1 MECILKC
8 KNNVFTGDSI
18 SEVETNF
25 FEWLGKQESFIVDNY
40 SVLGVSK
47 DSDGIPVAK
56 VLKDTTDLQRRYGY
70 VYVVCVDLGEDV
82 EEWEDATYEASY
94 HLNKGNAIAAAKKV
108 FELNE
113 KAVST
118 RVVAHRVGGVIDN
131 HNMWDNDFDIMCAHF
146 NRTNSPA
153 TSSYSWED

>member
-1 MECILKC
+1 MERILKC
-8 KNNVFTGDSI
+8 KDKIFTGDSI
-18 SEVETNF
+18 SDVEMDF
-25 FEWLGKQESFIVDNY
+25 FDWLEKQDAFVVDYYFI
-40 SVLGVSK
+40 LGISRN
-47 DSDGIPVAK
+47 SDGTSKTVC
-56 VLKDTTDLQRRYGY
+56 LKDTTVLQCRYGY
-70 VYVVCVDLGEDV
+70 VYVVCVDLGEDI

-94 HLNKGNAIAAAKKV
+94 HLNKDVAIKAAKRV

-146 NRTNSPA
+146 NRT
-153 TSSYSWED
+153 